1 MEEEDGIALATGQG
15 CALCGRIINLFL
27 KFEIISLLC
36 INCAIAMHGQI
47 SVMNYYVFSFDL
59 VGH

>member
-15 CALCGRIINLFL
+15 CALCGRIINLFF

-36 INCAIAMHGQI
+36 INCAIAMYGRI
-47 SVMNYYVFSFDL
+47 SAI
-59 VGH
+59 